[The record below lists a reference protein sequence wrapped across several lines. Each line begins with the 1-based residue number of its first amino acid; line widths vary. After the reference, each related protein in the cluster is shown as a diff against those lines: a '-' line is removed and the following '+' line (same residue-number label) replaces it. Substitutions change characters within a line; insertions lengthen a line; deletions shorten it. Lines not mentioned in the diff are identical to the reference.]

1 MGHTFFF
8 KPIILINF
16 GPGYPVYRLLSSLSF
31 STTIFPIPFLLPLP
45 EHQELF
51 KSYKLKKRRGMKL
64 RIKLHTF
71 GEIKAKDLMWKQL
84 TVDFHLAM

>member
-1 MGHTFFF
+1 MGRTFF

-16 GPGYPVYRLLSSLSF
+16 GPDDPVYRLLSSLSF
-31 STTIFPIPFLLPLP
+31 STTVFPILFLLPLP
-45 EHQELF
+45 EHQELV
-51 KSYKLKKRRGMKL
+51 KSYKPKKRKGMKL

-71 GEIKAKDLMWKQL
+71 GEIKAKDSMWKQL